1 MSNVSPH
8 VFPTYDFSL
17 PMFVRGEGAYVYTEE
32 GNRYI
37 DLTSGIGVT
46 CMGHSHPALVATLQ
60 EQSTQLWHLSNLFT
74 DGRQE
79 RVAARLCEH
88 SHAEQVFFCN
98 SGSEAIEASIKLAR
112 RYFQQRGQSERYR
125 IVAARHSFHG
135 RTMTAIAA
143 SGQKK
148 LTDGFAPL
156 PSGFDHITF
165 GVLEEA
171 DRALTA
177 HTAAVLIEPIQGEGG
192 IHVADDVYLQ
202 GLATL
207 CQQRGCLLIVD
218 EVQCGMGRSG
228 KLFAHQWSAIK
239 PNIIAM
245 AKGLGGGFPVGAC
258 LADKQTA
265 QGFTKGSHGSTF
277 GGNPLAM
284 AVADKVL
291 ELLFAKDFLPTMMG
305 NAKKLHDGLTQLCQT
320 YPQILHPWRGKG
332 LMIGLPCV
340 IGNHH
345 VIEAF
350 HQNNVLAVPAGC
362 NVVRLLPPLTI
373 TAEVIAES
381 LTAMDKACAQL
392 ARDNQHLKQSNKHSG
407 A

>member
-1 MSNVSPH
+1 MSNVLPH
-8 VFPTYDFSL
+8 VFPTYDVSL
-17 PMFVRGEGAYVYTEE
+17 PMFVRGEGAYLFAED
-32 GNRYI
+32 GARYI

-46 CMGHSHPALVATLQ
+46 CMGHSHPALVAALQ
-60 EQSTQLWHLSNLFT
+60 EQSTRLWHLSNLFA
-74 DGRQE
+74 DGGQE

-88 SHAEQVFFCN
+88 SIADYVFFCN

-112 RYFQQRGQSERYR
+112 RYFQQRGQTERYR
-125 IVAARHSFHG
+125 VVATHHSFHG
-135 RTMTAIAA
+135 RTLSAIAA

-156 PSGFDHITF
+156 PSGFDHVTF
-165 GVLEEA
+165 GVLDEMA
-171 DRALTA
+171 RAITDK
-177 HTAAVLIEPIQGEGG
+177 TAAILIEPIQGEGG
-192 IHVADDVYLQ
+192 IHVADDAYLQ
-202 GLATL
+202 GLAEL
-207 CQQRGCLLIVD
+207 CRQRQCLLIVD

-258 LADKQTA
+258 LADKETA

-291 ELLFAKDFLPTMMG
+291 ELLFAKDFLPTMMR
-305 NAKKLHDGLTQLCQT
+305 NAEKLQHGLTQLCQT
-320 YPQILHPWRGKG
+320 YPQILRPWRGKG
-332 LMIGLPCV
+332 LMLGLPCV
-340 IGNHH
+340 ISNSR
-345 VIEAF
+345 VIATF
-350 HQNNVLAVPAGC
+350 HKNKVLAVPAAS

-373 TAEVIAES
+373 STDVIAES
-381 LTAMDKACAQL
+381 LDAMNTACAQL
-392 ARDNQHLKQSNKHSG
+392 VSDEKSQKT
-407 A
+407 